1 MKIYKLIPAMIVAF
15 ILQLS
20 LVNGVAIFGVAPSVI
35 LVLEMITIFL
45 FSNEIRCVIASV
57 IVGFCL
63 DATVGSYMGVYGL
76 TLFVVA
82 LFTMFYKE
90 FCNNENKLSLV
101 PLALV
106 GTIIYN
112 GIPSIV
118 YALAGMSVSI
128 EKIVKFAGIGFILN
142 LILMYIMYL
151 FMIKKA
157 SYRPKRSEYERYE
170 TI

>member
-1 MKIYKLIPAMIVAF
+1 MRIYKLIPAMIIAF
-15 ILQLS
+15 VLQLS
-20 LVNGVAIFGVAPSVI
+20 LVNGISVAGVTPSVI

-45 FSNEIRCVIASV
+45 FSDEIRCIIASV
-57 IVGFCL
+57 IVGFAL

-76 TLFVVA
+76 TLFLVA
-82 LFTMFYKE
+82 LFTRYYKE
-90 FCNNENKLSLV
+90 LCNNENKLSLV
-101 PLALV
+101 PLTLI

-112 GIPSIV
+112 VVPLAF
-118 YALAGMSVSI
+118 YAMADMSVSI
-128 EKIVKFAGIGFILN
+128 IKIAKFIGVGFILN

-157 SYRPKRSEYERYE
+157 SYRPKRSQYERYE